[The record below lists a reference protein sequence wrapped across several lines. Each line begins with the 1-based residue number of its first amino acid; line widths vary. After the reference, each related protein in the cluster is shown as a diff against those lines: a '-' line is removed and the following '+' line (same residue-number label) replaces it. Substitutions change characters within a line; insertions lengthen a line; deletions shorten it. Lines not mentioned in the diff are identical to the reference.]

1 MKRDYSGA
9 ARRAPGVAVCAL
21 AACALALGGAAQER
35 ERVHAVPFFPASSP
49 AGPEGLLRIVN
60 ESDEAGAVGIVAID
74 DAGRRSGEL
83 TLTVGARQAVHLD
96 ADALENGAPGQG
108 LTGAA
113 GPPGE
118 GDWRLRL
125 TSGLAIEPRAYAR
138 TRDGALWEMFETA
151 PRAGDGYRVATFNPG
166 ANVNQVSRLR
176 LVNAGDEAAAV
187 TVRATD
193 DAGASPGPGVVLEVP
208 PGAARTLTAAEL
220 ESGAAPGLEGS
231 LGDGFGK
238 WRLDVESA
246 VPILAMSLL
255 SSPTGHLTNLS
266 AVPARE
272 SAGVHR
278 VPLFPPAS
286 DPHGRQGFARV
297 VNRSDAAGE
306 VRIEAFDDTRWSYG
320 ALTLSVGARQTRHF
334 NSADLEFG
342 NAAKGLSGSTGA
354 GEGDWRLEL
363 TSELDIEVLSYVRT
377 VGGYGYVTPMHDT
390 AAQEAREA
398 QGPRRYYVPVF
409 HPARHEAQRSRL
421 HLVNLGAEQARV
433 GIDGV
438 DDAGGLPPAG
448 ASLVLG
454 AGETRVLTAA
464 GLEDGAAGV
473 AGRFGTG
480 SGRWRLFVSSEVPL
494 QVMSLGYARDGFL
507 ANLSRGGPPGPV
519 PAPPARPD
527 LVVEAPSVSDGEP
540 AAGAVFTLSATV
552 RNRGG
557 GDAGATTLRYH
568 RSANDR
574 ISASDTQV
582 GTDAVAGLG
591 GSASVRS
598 R

>member
-1 MKRDYSGA
+1 M
-9 ARRAPGVAVCAL
+9 
-21 AACALALGGAAQER
+21 
-35 ERVHAVPFFPASSP
+35 
-49 AGPEGLLRIVN
+49 
-60 ESDEAGAVGIVAID
+60 
-74 DAGRRSGEL
+74 
-83 TLTVGARQAVHLD
+83 
-96 ADALENGAPGQG
+96 
-108 LTGAA
+108 
-113 GPPGE
+113 
-118 GDWRLRL
+118 
-125 TSGLAIEPRAYAR
+125 
-138 TRDGALWEMFETA
+138 
-151 PRAGDGYRVATFNPG
+151 
-166 ANVNQVSRLR
+166 
-176 LVNAGDEAAAV
+176 
-187 TVRATD
+187 
-193 DAGASPGPGVVLEVP
+193 P

-334 NSADLEFG
+334 NSADLELG

-377 VGGYGYVTPMHDT
+377 VGGHGYVTPMHDT
-390 AAQEAREA
+390 AAQEAR
-398 QGPRRYYVPVF
+398 GPRRYYVPVF

-421 HLVNLGAEQARV
+421 HLANLGAEQARV

-448 ASLVLG
+448 TASLVLG

-464 GLEDGAAGV
+464 GIEAGAAGV

-527 LVVEAPSVSDGEP
+527 LVVEAPSVGDGE
-540 AAGAVFTLSATV
+540 AGAGAVFTLSATV

-568 RSANDR
+568 RSADDL

-582 GTDAVAGLG
+582 GAEALAGLAPAAGVGGSVTLTTPSAAGTHYYGACVDAVPDEADTANNCSSPVGVTVLGVKPPKVPDLVVDSASASDVSPAPGGPLTLSATVRNRGGGDAAATTLRYHRSADATITPADAEVGTAPVGALAASGSAGSSTGSRAPSSPGAYYYGACADAVADESDTPTTARGRCG
-591 GSASVRS
+591 
-598 R
+598 